1 MIRLYII
8 LCAMIVCSC
17 LPGQEIIYLENPS
30 FEDEPQSGIAPQGWY
45 DCGFPNES
53 PPDIQPSSDSDNL
66 IYGNSFSSYDGN
78 TYIAMVV
85 RENYTWESVSQ
96 VLSSPLRKG
105 EEYQFSVYLARS
117 MDYLSPN
124 KRGERVYF
132 TIPTILRIFG
142 GNSPCDKAEL
152 LDKSPQVVSGEWE
165 QYTFTFHPEA
175 DYRWLI
181 LEVYYQDDFDF
192 AYNGALFLDKCSP
205 VYKLDNGVAI
215 KNFANIELLI
225 ERIRACTTLED
236 TSETAGQELTHAEI
250 IKRSSTFESVLYE
263 KGLKVFLESISLQD
277 LSKVISSLNSIQC
290 EDLGLLLVEAGS
302 IYHSN
307 KSDTNMEKR
316 WKIIEKLEQ
325 KCLKKLEKGEL
336 EVGIK
341 SYVQAH
347 FEKLNI
353 EVENCE

>member
-1 MIRLYII
+1 
-8 LCAMIVCSC
+8 MIVCSC

-30 FEDEPQSGIAPQGWY
+30 FEGEPNAGFTPSGWF

-53 PPDIQPSSDSDNL
+53 PPDTQPSSDSDYL

-105 EEYQFSVYLARS
+105 DKYQFSVYLARS
-117 MDYLSPN
+117 KYYLSPN
-124 KRGERVYF
+124 KRGELVNY
-132 TIPTILRIFG
+132 TMPTILRIFG

-152 LDKSPQVVSGEWE
+152 LDKSPQVVSGDWE
-165 QYTFTFHPEA
+165 QYTFYFHPED

-225 ERIRACTTLED
+225 ERIRNCYSLKILLRLQD
-236 TSETAGQELTHAEI
+236 KNWHMLKLSNDLVHSNQSF
-250 IKRSSTFESVLYE
+250 IKRIEGISGIYKSSRPF
-263 KGLKVFLESISLQD
+263 
-277 LSKVISSLNSIQC
+277 
-290 EDLGLLLVEAGS
+290 
-302 IYHSN
+302 
-307 KSDTNMEKR
+307 KSDFMFK
-316 WKIIEKLEQ
+316 
-325 KCLKKLEKGEL
+325 
-336 EVGIK
+336 
-341 SYVQAH
+341 
-347 FEKLNI
+347 
-353 EVENCE
+353 